1 MQTVIYSC
9 PFVPAEW
16 IAAHGLQ
23 PRRIMPRSI
32 HPSPPVP
39 PAFGV
44 CPYAKAFIREV
55 LSYQEAA
62 GIIVTTVCDQM
73 RRSWDYI
80 HRHSDTPC
88 FLLHIPTTWQRAAA
102 ADYYLRELERLGRFL
117 VACGGQPPTKEK
129 LAEVMLQYEEKRTAG
144 KPSQALSSKIPLALV
159 GGPMTQQHLDIFD
172 RVDQAGGQIVLDA
185 TETGQRTLPAP
196 FDRDPLQHNPL
207 AELAKAYFGSIP
219 DVFRRPNGGFYV
231 WLKRELARGNVR
243 GLILHRYVWCDIWH
257 GERNRLKQETGLPV
271 LSLEYDE
278 TDSHSQ
284 PRIAGRIQAFL
295 EMLA

>member
-1 MQTVIYSC
+1 
-9 PFVPAEW
+9 
-16 IAAHGLQ
+16 
-23 PRRIMPRSI
+23 MPRSI
-32 HPSPPVP
+32 HNSPPVP

-44 CPYAKAFIREV
+44 CPYAKAFIHEV
-55 LSYQEAA
+55 LSCLDAA

-80 HRHSDTPC
+80 HSHSDTPC
-88 FLLHIPTTWQRAAA
+88 FLLHIPATWQRSSA
-102 ADYYLRELERLGRFL
+102 ADHYLRELERLGRFL
-117 VACGGQPPTKEK
+117 VPCGGQPPAKEK
-129 LAEVMLQYEEKRTAG
+129 LAEVMLQYDAKRTAG
-144 KPSQALSSKIPLALV
+144 KLSKAIPGKIPLALV
-159 GGPMTQQHLDIFD
+159 GGPMTQQHFDIFD
-172 RVDQAGGQIVLDA
+172 QVDQAGGQIVLDA

-196 FDRDPLQHNPL
+196 FDRRHLQNNPL
-207 AELAKAYFGSIP
+207 AELVKAYFGSIP

-231 WLKRELARGNVR
+231 WLKRELARRNVR

-257 GERNRLKQETGLPV
+257 GEMNRLKQETGLPV
-271 LSLEYDE
+271 LSLDYDD